1 MKRLVL
7 ILSLICLTIPG
18 WAEQVSRDQ
27 AMRKA
32 QQFLSQ
38 KGLPSSV
45 KAAETE
51 LSRRRA
57 QGIPQPDYYYVF
69 NSGQNQGFVIIS
81 GDDRAETVL
90 GYATSGR
97 FDVDNIPSNMAAWL
111 QGYADQIKYIQEH
124 PALSA
129 QKQTVRRSY
138 SAISKLMTC
147 QWDQDDPF
155 NAECPTVGTK
165 KCVTGC
171 VTTAVSQILYY
182 HAKTSG
188 YTPSSTAIPGYTTE
202 SRGDKMPDLPA
213 ASFDWVNM
221 IDVYNSSATA
231 EQKAAVAKLFQY
243 VGTGL
248 KAAYDLSE
256 NGGTSVWDNMPEI
269 VFKDYFGYGNGIQ
282 LVHRADAIPESEW
295 DNLICN
301 ELANGRPV
309 LYSGQGSAG
318 GHTFVIDGYDGA
330 GKYAINWG
338 WGGYQDNYF
347 ALSALNPELGG
358 AGAGGGGFNYK
369 QSALVGISPTDVTP
383 YQISETVVL
392 TTDYI
397 ELPAGDNIYT
407 IPAGR
412 SQFGTVTIY
421 ARYKSELSSAY
432 NIEYNYKILK
442 NGEFL
447 EYLFKTS
454 PGFSSFGP
462 GYYFP
467 YNTSASRLDE
477 MSFYLPDGDSYSST
491 LGLSF
496 KEPGTYKMIPVSREA
511 GTSEWI
517 ENVNSEKYFITGVV
531 SSDMKL
537 KMYVG
542 EPGGSDPKPEVTQAD
557 LDNLTTQYAAQ
568 KMAIETKLAAIA
580 DNEMRLSAVAQ
591 TLTKKTNALST
602 IDAKIASLE
611 EKLKSEYLTAEQKQS
626 YTNQLNEIKA
636 QSAALLTQINS
647 ANSELESLQSK
658 GNSLKSTLNGLLTSS
673 NAQAAAVASITTKA
687 DLETSQAK
695 LAEITTQLSACD
707 VSSEAS
713 KITALE
719 SSATTIGMS
728 DTSGMSTNLT
738 TLETT
743 IDAAIEAG
751 KNAKDEEAKA
761 KLEEGKKALAEA
773 CDKIAAE
780 LLGKQE
786 AVAANEKTC
795 LAIETAIKEAQDA
808 IEPVEK
814 KIAAIKESLKSEMLT
829 AEQKADF
836 SSRLETLEKAK
847 SAYADNVKSLSDALA
862 LAKKDNEN
870 LMSVLNEISALIK
883 DLHSGINAITTTD
896 ALDKA
901 KEDAYKVEA
910 QLSAVSGAEVEKQLL
925 SLQDNLGKL
934 SLDDTT
940 KDLAALEDEVDK
952 AIAGGQ
958 EEYEKQQ
965 AEKLAKAQD
974 AFKAAIGVLDETI
987 EAQEADYNK
996 CMEVIN
1002 ILKALMAEIN
1012 TAIPQMKAKYAEIE
1026 KKFKD
1031 FIDKQAKTRSDDSEV
1046 IEKLQQKLAELNESI
1061 GKLESQREQIA
1072 LLIVQ
1077 LDQQAKDYADV
1088 IAAAKTSRQ
1097 TLYDALSSA
1106 TTADEVDKLTASV
1119 NKAKLDLASEGT
1131 GHYNLLAKNCNAV
1144 TDYVSDV
1151 VDNVNVVDK
1160 TIKIVEM
1167 QVEEVVTAIN
1177 QLIIDESEVVARYDM
1192 KGNPVDSTYKGM
1204 QIIRLKN
1211 GKTIKLN
1218 VK

>member
-27 AMRKA
+27 ALRKA
-32 QQFLSQ
+32 QQFLVQ

-81 GDDRAETVL
+81 GDERAETVL

-338 WGGYQDNYF
+338 WGGYQDSYF

-369 QSALVGISPTDVTP
+369 QSALVGISPNNVD
-383 YQISETVVL
+383 
-392 TTDYI
+392 
-397 ELPAGDNIYT
+397 IYT
-407 IPAGR
+407 ITVEETPALSAVGICIADPSVNLGESGINPDNYTEYTGTR
-412 SQFGTVTIY
+412 DGSGNIGLALRFTYGVNLYNGYQFNVGFALMKDGAVVGGYQNLSNVNIGGGNY
-421 ARYKSELSSAY
+421 SFNISGSMGFGEGLANGDYQLKLAYKL
-432 NIEYNYKILK
+432 
-442 NGEFL
+442 
-447 EYLFKTS
+447 
-454 PGFSSFGP
+454 
-462 GYYFP
+462 
-467 YNTSASRLDE
+467 
-477 MSFYLPDGDSYSST
+477 
-491 LGLSF
+491 
-496 KEPGTYKMIPVSREA
+496 VSD
-511 GTSEWI
+511 SEWKLCVDADNHI
-517 ENVNSEKYFITGVV
+517 INVRVTDTQI
-531 SSDMKL
+531 ML
-537 KMYVG
+537 KVG
-542 EPGGSDPKPEVTQAD
+542 DLSPTPEVTQAD

-673 NAQAAAVASITTKA
+673 NTQATAVASITTKA

-901 KEDAYKVEA
+901 KEDAEKVEA

-987 EAQEADYNK
+987 EAQEADYDK

-1012 TAIPQMKAKYAEIE
+1012 TAIPQMKAQYAEIE

-1144 TDYVSDV
+1144 TDYVRHV
-1151 VDNVNVVDK
+1151 ADNVNVVDK

>member
-1 MKRLVL
+1 MKRLIL

-18 WAEQVSRDQ
+18 LAEQISRDQ
-27 AMRKA
+27 ALRKA
-32 QQFLSQ
+32 QQFLVQ

-129 QKQTVRRSY
+129 QEQTVRRSY
-138 SAISKLMTC
+138 PAISKLMTC

-256 NGGTSVWDNMPEI
+256 NGGTSVRDNMPEI

-309 LYSGQGSAG
+309 LYSGRGSAG

-358 AGAGGGGFNYK
+358 AGAGAGGFNYN
-369 QSALVGISPTDVTP
+369 QSALVGISPTTVTP
-383 YQISETVVL
+383 YEIKETVVL
-392 TTDYI
+392 TTEYI
-397 ELPAGDNIYT
+397 TLPDGDVTYT
-407 IPAGR
+407 IPTGY
-412 SQFGTVTIY
+412 SQFGPVKVDIKLVSKLAGTHSIDFDFKVY
-421 ARYKSELSSAY
+421 
-432 NIEYNYKILK
+432 K
-442 NGEFL
+442 NGEFK
-447 EYLFKTS
+447 EYLFHEKV
-454 PGFSSFGP
+454 SFNNFPAG
-462 GYYFP
+462 GYYE
-467 YNTSASRLDE
+467 NT
-477 MSFYLPDGDSYSST
+477 MPIYLPDWNEADG
-491 LGLSF
+491 LGISF

-511 GTSEWI
+511 GTSEWN
-517 ENVNSEKYFITGVV
+517 ENIGSDTYYLTGVV

-542 EPGGSDPKPEVTQAD
+542 EPGGSDPTPEVSQAE
-557 LDNLTTQYAAQ
+557 LDNLTKQYAAQ

-673 NAQAAAVASITTKA
+673 NTQAAAVASITTKA

-695 LAEITTQLSACD
+695 LAEITIQLSACD

-719 SSATTIGMS
+719 SGAITIRMS

-786 AVAANEKTC
+786 AAAANEKTC

-870 LMSVLNEISALIK
+870 LMSVLNEISAQIK

-987 EAQEADYNK
+987 EAQEADYDK

-1012 TAIPQMKAKYAEIE
+1012 TAIPQMKAQYAEIE

-1046 IEKLQQKLAELNESI
+1046 IEKLQQELAELNESI

-1072 LLIVQ
+1072 LQIVQ

-1144 TDYVSDV
+1144 TDYVRHV
-1151 VDNVNVVDK
+1151 ADNVNVVDK

-1177 QLIIDESEVVARYDM
+1177 QLIIDESEAVARYDM

>member
-1 MKRLVL
+1 MKRLIL

-18 WAEQVSRDQ
+18 LAEQISRDQ
-27 AMRKA
+27 ALRKA
-32 QQFLSQ
+32 QQFLVQ

-129 QKQTVRRSY
+129 QEQAVRRSY
-138 SAISKLMTC
+138 PAISKLMTC

-256 NGGTSVWDNMPEI
+256 NGGTSVRDNMPEI

-309 LYSGQGSAG
+309 LYSGRGSAG

-358 AGAGGGGFNYK
+358 AGAGAGGFNYN
-369 QSALVGISPTDVTP
+369 QSALVGISPTTVTP
-383 YQISETVVL
+383 YEIKETVVL
-392 TTDYI
+392 TTEYI
-397 ELPAGDNIYT
+397 TLPDGDVTYT
-407 IPAGR
+407 IPTGY
-412 SQFGTVTIY
+412 SQFGPVKVDIKLVSKLAGTHSIDFDFKVY
-421 ARYKSELSSAY
+421 
-432 NIEYNYKILK
+432 K
-442 NGEFL
+442 NGEFK
-447 EYLFKTS
+447 EYLFHEKV
-454 PGFSSFGP
+454 SFNNFPAG
-462 GYYFP
+462 GYYE
-467 YNTSASRLDE
+467 NT
-477 MSFYLPDGDSYSST
+477 MPIYLPDWNEADG
-491 LGLSF
+491 LGISF

-511 GTSEWI
+511 GTSEWN
-517 ENVNSEKYFITGVV
+517 ENIGSDTYYLTGVV

-542 EPGGSDPKPEVTQAD
+542 EPGGSDPTPEVSQAE
-557 LDNLTTQYAAQ
+557 LDNLTKQYAAQ

-673 NAQAAAVASITTKA
+673 NTQAAAVASITTKA

-719 SSATTIGMS
+719 SGAITIGMS

-786 AVAANEKTC
+786 TVAANEKTC

-870 LMSVLNEISALIK
+870 LMSVLNEISAQIK

-901 KEDAYKVEA
+901 KEDAEKVEA

-987 EAQEADYNK
+987 EAQEADYDK

-1031 FIDKQAKTRSDDSEV
+1031 FIDKQAKTRSDDSEA

>member
-27 AMRKA
+27 ALRKA
-32 QQFLSQ
+32 QQFLVQ

-188 YTPSSTAIPGYTTE
+188 YAPSSTAIPGYTTE
-202 SRGDKMPDLPA
+202 SRGDVMPDLPA
-213 ASFDWVNM
+213 TSFDWGNM

-231 EQKAAVAKLFQY
+231 EQKTAVAKLFQY

-338 WGGYQDNYF
+338 WGGYQDSYF

-369 QSALVGISPTDVTP
+369 QSALVGISPNNVD
-383 YQISETVVL
+383 
-392 TTDYI
+392 
-397 ELPAGDNIYT
+397 IYT
-407 IPAGR
+407 ITVEETPALSAVGICIADPSVNLGESGINPDNYTEYTGTR
-412 SQFGTVTIY
+412 DGSGNIGLALKFSYGFNLYNVYQFNVGFALMKDGAVVGDYQNLRNVNIGGGNY
-421 ARYKSELSSAY
+421 SFNISGSMGFGAGLPNGDYQLKLAYKL
-432 NIEYNYKILK
+432 
-442 NGEFL
+442 
-447 EYLFKTS
+447 
-454 PGFSSFGP
+454 
-462 GYYFP
+462 
-467 YNTSASRLDE
+467 
-477 MSFYLPDGDSYSST
+477 
-491 LGLSF
+491 
-496 KEPGTYKMIPVSREA
+496 VSD
-511 GTSEWI
+511 SEWKLCVDADNHI
-517 ENVNSEKYFITGVV
+517 INVRVTDTQI
-531 SSDMKL
+531 ML
-537 KMYVG
+537 KVG
-542 EPGGSDPKPEVTQAD
+542 DLSPTPEVTQAD

-568 KMAIETKLAAIA
+568 KMAIEKKLAAIA

-673 NAQAAAVASITTKA
+673 NTQAAAVASITTKA

-719 SSATTIGMS
+719 SGAITIGMS

-786 AVAANEKTC
+786 TVAANEKTC

-870 LMSVLNEISALIK
+870 LMSVLNEISTLIK

-901 KEDAYKVEA
+901 KEDAEKVEA

-934 SLDDTT
+934 SLDDST

-987 EAQEADYNK
+987 EAQDADYNK

-1012 TAIPQMKAKYAEIE
+1012 TAIPQMKAQYAEIE

-1031 FIDKQAKTRSDDSEV
+1031 FIDKQAKTRSDDSEA

-1072 LLIVQ
+1072 LQIVQ

-1144 TDYVSDV
+1144 TDNVSDV

-1167 QVEEVVTAIN
+1167 QLEEVVTAIN

>member
-1 MKRLVL
+1 MKRLIL

-18 WAEQVSRDQ
+18 LAEQISRDQ
-27 AMRKA
+27 ALRKA

-45 KAAETE
+45 KAAETA

-69 NSGQNQGFVIIS
+69 NNGQNQGFVIVS

-90 GYATSGR
+90 GYATSGS
-97 FDVDNIPSNMAAWL
+97 FDVDRIPSNMAAWL
-111 QGYADQIKYIQEH
+111 QDYADQIKWIQDH
-124 PALSA
+124 NIQPRKPYAI
-129 QKQTVRRSY
+129 RRAFASVAPIVTSEWNQFEPY
-138 SAISKLMTC
+138 
-147 QWDQDDPF
+147 
-155 NAECPTVGTK
+155 NNECPTDGSE

-171 VTTAVSQILYY
+171 VTTAVSQILYHY
-182 HAKTSG
+182 SKNGFQPT
-188 YTPSSTAIPGYTTE
+188 STAIPGYSTKNGKFTL
-202 SRGDKMPDLPA
+202 PDLPA
-213 ASFDWVNM
+213 TSFDWANM
-221 IDVYNSSATA
+221 IDKYDGSATQA
-231 EQKAAVAKLFQY
+231 QNDAVAKLFQY

-248 KAAYDLSE
+248 EANYDIAK
-256 NGGTSVWDNMPEI
+256 NGGTAVWDNMPEI
-269 VFKDYFGYGNGIQ
+269 VFKNYFGYGSGIE
-282 LVHRADAIPESEW
+282 LIRRADAIPESEW
-295 DNLICN
+295 DNLIYN
-301 ELANGRPV
+301 EIANGRPV
-309 LYSGQGSAG
+309 LYSGQGTGG
-318 GHTFVIDGYDGA
+318 GHSFIVHGYDGA
-330 GKYAINWG
+330 GKYLINWG
-338 WGGYQDNYF
+338 WGGYQDAYF
-347 ALSALNPELGG
+347 ALSALDPDGGG
-358 AGAGGGGFNYK
+358 AGAGDSGYNYD
-369 QSALVGISPTDVTP
+369 QTALVGISP
-383 YQISETVVL
+383 
-392 TTDYI
+392 
-397 ELPAGDNIYT
+397 DNVDTYT
-407 IPAGR
+407 ITVEETPVLSAFAVCVADPSVDLSPNTINPSNYTEYTGTR
-412 SQFGTVTIY
+412 DANGKVSFAFKFAYGVNLYNSYTFNMGFVLMKDGEVVNNFNFGEASLPGGNYSFNYSGTLTYGQGIPNGDY
-421 ARYKSELSSAY
+421 QLKLAYKLA
-432 NIEYNYKILK
+432 
-442 NGEFL
+442 
-447 EYLFKTS
+447 
-454 PGFSSFGP
+454 
-462 GYYFP
+462 
-467 YNTSASRLDE
+467 SASDWSLCEDADNHIINVRVTDTQIMLKV
-477 MSFYLPDGDSYSST
+477 GD
-491 LGLSF
+491 LS
-496 KEPGTYKMIPVSREA
+496 PT
-511 GTSEWI
+511 
-517 ENVNSEKYFITGVV
+517 
-531 SSDMKL
+531 
-537 KMYVG
+537 
-542 EPGGSDPKPEVTQAD
+542 PEVTQAD

-673 NAQAAAVASITTKA
+673 NTQAAAVASITTKA

-751 KNAKDEEAKA
+751 KNSKDEEAKA
-761 KLEEGKKALAEA
+761 KLEEGKKALAES
-773 CDKIAAE
+773 CDKMAAE
-780 LLGKQE
+780 LLEKQE
-786 AVAANEKTC
+786 VFAANEKTI
-795 LAIETAIKEAQDA
+795 LNLETQITDYCALVTEVEKYIDAIKE
-808 IEPVEK
+808 K
-814 KIAAIKESLKSEMLT
+814 LNSNMLT

-836 SSRLETLEKAK
+836 ESKVETFEKGNSTFDKA
-847 SAYADNVKSLSDALA
+847 VKDLSDALA
-862 LAKKDNEN
+862 LAKKENEN
-870 LMSVLNEISALIK
+870 LKSTLNEIDAQIKNLQSA
-883 DLHSGINAITTTD
+883 INAITTAD
-896 ALDKA
+896 ALNKA
-901 KEDAYKVEA
+901 KEDADKVEA
-910 QLSAVSGAEVEKQLL
+910 QLSDVSVADIEKQLL
-925 SLQDNLGKL
+925 SVQDNLGKL
-934 SLDDTT
+934 SLDDIS
-940 KDLAALEDEVDK
+940 KGLETLNSDVDK

-965 AEKLAKAQD
+965 AEKLAKAQEN
-974 AFKAAIGVLDETI
+974 FMAAIDALDETI
-987 EAQEADYNK
+987 KAQEVDYNA
-996 CMEVIN
+996 CLEAMNDI
-1002 ILKALMAEIN
+1002 KAKMAEVN
-1012 TAIPQMKAKYAEIE
+1012 AAIPQLKAQYAEIE
-1026 KKFKD
+1026 KKLQEL
-1031 FIDKQAKTRSDDSEV
+1031 IDKRSSTRADDSEV
-1046 IEKLQQKLAELNESI
+1046 IENLQKDLAELKEKIEN
-1061 GKLESQREQIA
+1061 LESQSALIA
-1072 LLIVQ
+1072 GYIETLER
-1077 LDQQAKDYADV
+1077 QAKDYADV

-1144 TDYVSDV
+1144 TDNVSDV

>member
-1 MKRLVL
+1 MKRLIL

-18 WAEQVSRDQ
+18 LAEQISRDQ
-27 AMRKA
+27 ALRKA
-32 QQFLSQ
+32 QQFLVQ

-188 YTPSSTAIPGYTTE
+188 YTPSSTAIPGYTTK

-213 ASFDWVNM
+213 ASFDWENM

-248 KAAYDLSE
+248 KAAYNLSE
-256 NGGTSVWDNMPEI
+256 NGGTSVWDYMPEI

-282 LVHRADAIPESEW
+282 LVRRADAIPESEW

-347 ALSALNPELGG
+347 VLSALNPELGG

-369 QSALVGISPTDVTP
+369 QSALVGISPNNVD
-383 YQISETVVL
+383 
-392 TTDYI
+392 
-397 ELPAGDNIYT
+397 IYT
-407 IPAGR
+407 ITVEETPALSAVGICVADPSENLKGDGINPDNYTEYTGTR
-412 SQFGTVTIY
+412 DGSGNIGFALRFTYGFNLYNYYQFNVGFALLKDGAVVGDYQNLSNVNIGGGNYSFNISGSMGFGTGLPNGDY
-421 ARYKSELSSAY
+421 QLKLAYKL
-432 NIEYNYKILK
+432 
-442 NGEFL
+442 
-447 EYLFKTS
+447 
-454 PGFSSFGP
+454 
-462 GYYFP
+462 
-467 YNTSASRLDE
+467 
-477 MSFYLPDGDSYSST
+477 
-491 LGLSF
+491 
-496 KEPGTYKMIPVSREA
+496 VSD
-511 GTSEWI
+511 SEWKLCVDADNHI
-517 ENVNSEKYFITGVV
+517 LNVRVTDTQI
-531 SSDMKL
+531 ML
-537 KMYVG
+537 KVG
-542 EPGGSDPKPEVTQAD
+542 DLSPTPEVTQAD

-626 YTNQLNEIKA
+626 YTNHLNEIKA
-636 QSAALLTQINS
+636 QIAALLTQINS

-862 LAKKDNEN
+862 LAKKDNEY
-870 LMSVLNEISALIK
+870 LMSVLNEISAQIK

-901 KEDAYKVEA
+901 KEDAEKVEA

-1012 TAIPQMKAKYAEIE
+1012 TAIPQMKAQYAEIE

-1031 FIDKQAKTRSDDSEV
+1031 FIDKQAKTRSDDSEA

-1088 IAAAKTSRQ
+1088 IAAAKISRQ

>member
-27 AMRKA
+27 ALRKA
-32 QQFLSQ
+32 QQFLVQ
-38 KGLPSSV
+38 KGLSSSV

-231 EQKAAVAKLFQY
+231 EQKASVAKLFQY

-256 NGGTSVWDNMPEI
+256 NGGTSVRDNMPEI

-309 LYSGQGSAG
+309 LYSGRGSTG

-338 WGGYQDNYF
+338 WGGYQDSYF

-358 AGAGGGGFNYK
+358 AGAGAGGFNYN
-369 QSALVGISPTDVTP
+369 QSALVGISPTTVTP
-383 YQISETVVL
+383 YEIKETVVL
-392 TTDYI
+392 TTEYI
-397 ELPAGDNIYT
+397 TLPDGDVTYT
-407 IPAGR
+407 IPTGY
-412 SQFGTVTIY
+412 SQFGPVKVDIKLVSKLAGTHSIDFDFKVY
-421 ARYKSELSSAY
+421 
-432 NIEYNYKILK
+432 K
-442 NGEFL
+442 NGEFK
-447 EYLFKTS
+447 EYLFHEKV
-454 PGFSSFGP
+454 SFNNFPAG
-462 GYYFP
+462 GYYE
-467 YNTSASRLDE
+467 NT
-477 MSFYLPDGDSYSST
+477 MPIYLPDWNEADG
-491 LGLSF
+491 LGISF

-511 GTSEWI
+511 GTSEWN
-517 ENVNSEKYFITGVV
+517 ENIDSDTYYLTGVV

-542 EPGGSDPKPEVTQAD
+542 EPGGSDPTPEVSQAE
-557 LDNLTTQYAAQ
+557 LDALAALYAAQ
-568 KMAIETKLAAIA
+568 KTAINAKITAIETNNAKLASISTAIS
-580 DNEMRLSAVAQ
+580 DIY
-591 TLTKKTNALST
+591 NALT
-602 IDAKIASLE
+602 TVNTKITALE
-611 EKLKSEYLTAEQKQS
+611 SKLNSEYLTAEQKQT
-626 YTNQLNEIKA
+626 YNNQLATFKST
-636 QSAALLTQINS
+636 QSTLTTSLTAASDKLS
-647 ANSELESLQSK
+647 SLQATS
-658 GNSLKSTLNGLLTSS
+658 NSLKSSLNTLLASVVTEV
-673 NAQAAAVASITTKA
+673 AAVASITTKA
-687 DLETSQAK
+687 ALETSTAK
-695 LAEITTQLSACD
+695 VNEITSQQNACD
-707 VSSEAS
+707 VSAETTKVAS
-713 KITALE
+713 LETEVAAISITSLQ
-719 SSATTIGMS
+719 T
-728 DTSGMSTNLT
+728 DLT
-738 TLETT
+738 ALETT

-751 KNAKDEEAKA
+751 KAANDEEAQKQFEA
-761 KLEEGKKALAEA
+761 DKKALL
-773 CDKIAAE
+773 DTFPQ
-780 LLGKQE
+780 LLADVDSKLD
-786 AVAANEKTC
+786 AVATNEKTI
-795 LAIETAIKEAQDA
+795 LELEAAIQDAKDA
-808 IEPVEK
+808 IEPIEK

-829 AEQKADF
+829 VEQKTAF
-836 SSRLETLEKAK
+836 EGTLATLEKAK
-847 SAYADNVKSLSDALA
+847 SAYAEAVNTQATQLA
-862 LAKKDNEN
+862 LVKKTNDAMKSQLQELKTDLQTQQSNANNATTPVALTEIKN
-870 LMSVLNEISALIK
+870 KTNSDKDQLQAISVA
-883 DLHSGINAITTTD
+883 D
-896 ALDKA
+896 
-901 KEDAYKVEA
+901 
-910 QLSAVSGAEVEKQLL
+910 VEKQVLEVQAGL
-925 SLQDNLGKL
+925 SSL
-934 SLDDTT
+934 SLDATT
-940 KDLAALEDEVDK
+940 KNLAALEDDVEK

-965 AEKLAKAQD
+965 AEKLAKAQET
-974 AFKAAIGVLDETI
+974 FKAAVDALDETI
-987 EAQEADYNK
+987 KAQEADYNK
-996 CMEVIN
+996 CLEVMEN
-1002 ILKALMAEIN
+1002 IKAKMAELNDAISQLKA
-1012 TAIPQMKAKYAEIE
+1012 QYAEIE
-1026 KKFKD
+1026 KKLQE
-1031 FIDKQAKTRSDDSEV
+1031 FIDKQSTTRSDDSEV
-1046 IEKLQQKLAELNESI
+1046 IENLQKKLAELKENIET
-1061 GKLESQREQIA
+1061 LESQSQLIAGQIEK
-1072 LLIVQ
+1072 
-1077 LDQQAKDYADV
+1077 LDQQAKDYAAV

-1097 TLYDALSSA
+1097 TLQDGQSSA
-1106 TTADEVDKLTASV
+1106 LTADEVDKLTASV
-1119 NKAKLDLASEGT
+1119 TKVKSALASEGVDY
-1131 GHYNLLAKNCNAV
+1131 YNLLAGNCNAV
-1144 TDYVSDV
+1144 TKNVNTV
-1151 VDNVNVVDK
+1151 VDNVNIVDNQVQSLENEVEQ
-1160 TIKIVEM
+1160 TI
-1167 QVEEVVTAIN
+1167 TAIN

>member
-1 MKRLVL
+1 MKRLIL

-18 WAEQVSRDQ
+18 LAEQISRDQ
-27 AMRKA
+27 ALRKA
-32 QQFLSQ
+32 QQFLVQ

-129 QKQTVRRSY
+129 QEQTVRRSY
-138 SAISKLMTC
+138 PAISKLMTC

-256 NGGTSVWDNMPEI
+256 NGGTSVRDNMPEI

-309 LYSGQGSAG
+309 LYSGRGSAG

-358 AGAGGGGFNYK
+358 AGAGAGGFNYN
-369 QSALVGISPTDVTP
+369 QSALVGISPTTVTP
-383 YQISETVVL
+383 YEIKETVVL
-392 TTDYI
+392 TTEYI
-397 ELPAGDNIYT
+397 TLPDGDVTYT
-407 IPAGR
+407 IPTGY
-412 SQFGTVTIY
+412 SQFGPVKVDIKLVSKLAGTHSIDFDFKVY
-421 ARYKSELSSAY
+421 
-432 NIEYNYKILK
+432 K
-442 NGEFL
+442 NGEFK
-447 EYLFKTS
+447 EYLFHEKV
-454 PGFSSFGP
+454 SFNNFPAG
-462 GYYFP
+462 GYYE
-467 YNTSASRLDE
+467 NT
-477 MSFYLPDGDSYSST
+477 MPIYLPDWNEADG
-491 LGLSF
+491 LGISF

-511 GTSEWI
+511 GTSEWN
-517 ENVNSEKYFITGVV
+517 ENIGSDTYYLTGVV

-542 EPGGSDPKPEVTQAD
+542 EPGGSDPTPEVSQAE
-557 LDNLTTQYAAQ
+557 LDNLTKQYAAQ

-611 EKLKSEYLTAEQKQS
+611 EKLKSEYLAAEQKQS

-673 NAQAAAVASITTKA
+673 NTQAAAVASITTKA

-719 SSATTIGMS
+719 SGAITIGMS

-786 AVAANEKTC
+786 TVAANEKTC

-870 LMSVLNEISALIK
+870 LMSVLNEISAQIK

-901 KEDAYKVEA
+901 KEDAEKVEA

-987 EAQEADYNK
+987 EAQEADYDK

-1046 IEKLQQKLAELNESI
+1046 IEKLQQELAELNESI

-1072 LLIVQ
+1072 LQIVQ

-1144 TDYVSDV
+1144 TDYVRHV
-1151 VDNVNVVDK
+1151 ADNVNVVDK

-1177 QLIIDESEVVARYDM
+1177 QLIIDESEAVARYDM

>member
-27 AMRKA
+27 ALRKA
-32 QQFLSQ
+32 QQFLVQ

-69 NSGQNQGFVIIS
+69 NNDQNLGFVIIS

-129 QKQTVRRSY
+129 QEQTVRRSY
-138 SAISKLMTC
+138 PAISKLMTC

-269 VFKDYFGYGNGIQ
+269 VFKDYFGYSNGIQ

-407 IPAGR
+407 IPAGH
-412 SQFGTVTIY
+412 SQFGPVTIY

-477 MSFYLPDGDSYSST
+477 MSFYLPGWDSYSST

-557 LDNLTTQYAAQ
+557 LDNLTKQYAAQ

-673 NAQAAAVASITTKA
+673 NTQAAAVASITTKA

-719 SSATTIGMS
+719 SGATTIGMS

-870 LMSVLNEISALIK
+870 LKSALDEISALIK

-901 KEDAYKVEA
+901 KEDAEKVEA

-965 AEKLAKAQD
+965 AEKLAKAQEECQ
-974 AFKAAIGVLDETI
+974 KAIDDLDEAIKTYN
-987 EAQEADYNK
+987 DYNDK
-996 CMEVIN
+996 LKDAHGK
-1002 ILKALMAEIN
+1002 LKADMQEIEE
-1012 TAIPQMKAKYAEIE
+1012 AIALIKKQYAEIE
-1026 KKFKD
+1026 KTL
-1031 FIDKQAKTRSDDSEV
+1031 QEL
-1046 IEKLQQKLAELNESI
+1046 IEKQSSTRADASETIAALQEKLKKLAENI
-1061 GKLESQREQIA
+1061 ATLENLYAQISEQ
-1072 LLIVQ
+1072 
-1077 LDQQAKDYADV
+1077 
-1088 IAAAKTSRQ
+1088 
-1097 TLYDALSSA
+1097 
-1106 TTADEVDKLTASV
+1106 VDKLNEQLQQFETVIETATQARSQLQEGLSTAATATEVESLTSSV
-1119 NKAKLDLASEGT
+1119 TKATNKLNSDGVSA
-1131 GHYNLLAKNCNAV
+1131 YNLYVKNYNIV
-1144 TDYVSDV
+1144 Y
-1151 VDNVNVVDK
+1151 DNLSMLIDDINMVYQQA
-1160 TIKIVEM
+1160 TSLQSE
-1167 QVEEVVTAIN
+1167 VEEVVTAIN

-1192 KGNPVDSTYKGM
+1192 KGNPVDSTYKGV

>member
-27 AMRKA
+27 ALRKA
-32 QQFLSQ
+32 QQFLVQ

-188 YTPSSTAIPGYTTE
+188 YTPSSTAIPGYTIE

-248 KAAYDLSE
+248 KAAYNLSE

-282 LVHRADAIPESEW
+282 LVRRADAIPESEW

-318 GHTFVIDGYDGA
+318 GHSFVIDGYDGA

-358 AGAGGGGFNYK
+358 AGAGAGGFNYN
-369 QSALVGISPTDVTP
+369 QSALVGISPTTVTP
-383 YQISETVVL
+383 YEIKETVVL
-392 TTDYI
+392 TTEYI
-397 ELPAGDNIYT
+397 TLPDGDVTYT
-407 IPAGR
+407 IPTGN
-412 SQFGTVTIY
+412 SQFGPVKVDIKLVSKLAGTHSIDFDFKVH
-421 ARYKSELSSAY
+421 
-432 NIEYNYKILK
+432 K
-442 NGEFL
+442 NGEFK
-447 EYLFKTS
+447 EYLFHEKV
-454 PGFSSFGP
+454 SFNNFPAG
-462 GYYFP
+462 GYYEKTMP
-467 YNTSASRLDE
+467 I
-477 MSFYLPDGDSYSST
+477 YLPDWNEADG
-491 LGLSF
+491 LGISF

-511 GTSEWI
+511 GTSEWN
-517 ENVNSEKYFITGVV
+517 ENIGSDTYYLTGVV

-542 EPGGSDPKPEVTQAD
+542 EPGGSDPTPEVSQAE
-557 LDNLTTQYAAQ
+557 LDALAALYAAQ
-568 KMAIETKLAAIA
+568 KNAINAKITATETNNAKLASISTAIS
-580 DNEMRLSAVAQ
+580 DIY
-591 TLTKKTNALST
+591 NALT
-602 IDAKIASLE
+602 TVNTKITALE
-611 EKLKSEYLTAEQKQS
+611 SKLNSEYLTAEQKQT
-626 YTNQLNEIKA
+626 YNNQLATLKSTE
-636 QSAALLTQINS
+636 STLTTSLTAASDKLS
-647 ANSELESLQSK
+647 SLQATS
-658 GNSLKSTLNGLLTSS
+658 NSLKSSLNTLLASVDTE
-673 NAQAAAVASITTKA
+673 AAVVASITTKA
-687 DLETSQAK
+687 ALETSTAK
-695 LAEITTQLSACD
+695 VNEITSQQNACD
-707 VSSEAS
+707 VSAETTKVTSLETEVAAIS
-713 KITALE
+713 ITSLQ
-719 SSATTIGMS
+719 T
-728 DTSGMSTNLT
+728 DLT
-738 TLETT
+738 ALETT

-751 KNAKDEEAKA
+751 KAANDEEAQKQFEA
-761 KLEEGKKALAEA
+761 DKKALL
-773 CDKIAAE
+773 DTFPQ
-780 LLGKQE
+780 LLADVDSKLD
-786 AVAANEKTC
+786 AVATNEKTI
-795 LAIETAIKEAQDA
+795 LELEAAIQDAKDA
-808 IEPVEK
+808 IEPIEK

-829 AEQKADF
+829 AEQKTAF
-836 SSRLETLEKAK
+836 EGTLATLEKAK
-847 SAYADNVKSLSDALA
+847 SAYAEAVNTQVAQFALVKKTNDAMKSQLQELKNDLLTQQSNANNATTPAALTEIKNKTNSD
-862 LAKKDNEN
+862 KDQ
-870 LMSVLNEISALIK
+870 LQAISVA
-883 DLHSGINAITTTD
+883 D
-896 ALDKA
+896 
-901 KEDAYKVEA
+901 
-910 QLSAVSGAEVEKQLL
+910 VEKQVLEVQAGL
-925 SLQDNLGKL
+925 SSL
-934 SLDDTT
+934 SLDATT
-940 KDLAALEDEVDK
+940 KDLAALEDDVEK

-958 EEYEKQQ
+958 KEYEKQQ
-965 AEKLAKAQD
+965 AEKLAKAQEECQ
-974 AFKAAIGVLDETI
+974 KAIDDLDEAIKTYN
-987 EAQEADYNK
+987 DYNDK
-996 CMEVIN
+996 LKDAHGK
-1002 ILKALMAEIN
+1002 LKADMQEIEE
-1012 TAIPQMKAKYAEIE
+1012 AIALIKKQYAEIE
-1026 KKFKD
+1026 KTL
-1031 FIDKQAKTRSDDSEV
+1031 QEL
-1046 IEKLQQKLAELNESI
+1046 IEKQSSTRADASETIAALQEKLKKLAENI
-1061 GKLESQREQIA
+1061 ATLENLYAQISEQ
-1072 LLIVQ
+1072 
-1077 LDQQAKDYADV
+1077 
-1088 IAAAKTSRQ
+1088 
-1097 TLYDALSSA
+1097 
-1106 TTADEVDKLTASV
+1106 VDKLNEQLQQFETVIETATQARSQLQEGLSTAATATEVESLTSSV
-1119 NKAKLDLASEGT
+1119 TKATNKLNSDGVSA
-1131 GHYNLLAKNCNAV
+1131 YNLYVKNYNIV
-1144 TDYVSDV
+1144 Y
-1151 VDNVNVVDK
+1151 DNLSMLIDDINMVYQQA
-1160 TIKIVEM
+1160 TSLQSE
-1167 QVEEVVTAIN
+1167 VEEVVTAIN